1 MKNQKQGG
9 GWMLLIIGILLLGI
23 GILCLMSESE
33 MILGTEVS
41 NINKLLSEHSLSSNL
56 DSYIELDIDAV
67 VDNFAE
73 MTHKTYG
80 ITTGKDQYYI
90 IWLDDDS
97 MIALA
102 ANGKRTIAE
111 LDRIM
116 DETWDYIDDK
126 TDHFTS
132 DKLHMKGKLVDLTL
146 DEKKYYKDSLDYLGI
161 IDDGR
166 DIHYYKID
174 CTDSQLF
181 LIIMVVVLVG
191 LGLLLIFLFVNH
203 RKAMRRAIEAADYAF
218 DKPVS
223 EAEML
228 SGYYDNSSK

>member
-1 MKNQKQGG
+1 
-9 GWMLLIIGILLLGI
+9 MLLIIGVLLLAI
-23 GILCLMSESE
+23 GILCFMSESE

-56 DSYIELDIDAV
+56 DSYLEIDIDAV
-67 VDNFAE
+67 LDNFAE

-102 ANGKRTIAE
+102 ANGKSTISE

-126 TDHFTS
+126 TADLTS
-132 DKLHMKGKLVDLTL
+132 EKLHLKGKLVNLTL
-146 DEKKYYKDSLDYLGI
+146 DEKKYYQENLEYLGI
-161 IDDGR
+161 TEEKR

-174 CTDSQLF
+174 CTDSQFF
-181 LIIMVVVLVG
+181 LIMMVVVLVL
-191 LGLLLIFLFVNH
+191 LGLLMIFLFVKH
-203 RKAMRRAIEAADYAF
+203 RKAMRKAMEASDYTF

-223 EAEML
+223 EAERL
-228 SGYYDNSSK
+228 SGFYDNSNK